1 MFIIKTVIYLLLRCW
16 QCIYSSMYMVK
27 IYDTYFLESELI
39 YHENVETFLKEKTHM
54 NWIVHLSSL

>member
-1 MFIIKTVIYLLLRCW
+1 
-16 QCIYSSMYMVK
+16 MVK

-39 YHENVETFLKEKTHM
+39 YDENVETFLKEKTHM